1 MCALRV
7 VLTVD
12 RSPLFRHHSGGEPQ
26 PEPEEV
32 ACNRMQGERVM
43 RLVAMQEYRYRNDSD
58 VGQQQGSRHYAPP
71 RQVEYAREPAHFH
84 GFAVRA
90 AMIKKLRLHGATS
103 LDQGQAA
110 VPSRLSLVPSGRRS
124 GRH

>member
-58 VGQQQGSRHYAPP
+58 VVNSKAAATMPHQGRSSTPENQLISMVSRSAL
-71 RQVEYAREPAHFH
+71 Q
-84 GFAVRA
+84 
-90 AMIKKLRLHGATS
+90 
-103 LDQGQAA
+103 
-110 VPSRLSLVPSGRRS
+110 
-124 GRH
+124 